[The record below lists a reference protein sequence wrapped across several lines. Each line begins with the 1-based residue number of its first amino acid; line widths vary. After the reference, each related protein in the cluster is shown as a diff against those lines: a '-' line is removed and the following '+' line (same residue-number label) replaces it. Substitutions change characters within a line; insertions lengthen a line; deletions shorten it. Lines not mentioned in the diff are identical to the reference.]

1 MSELNDNELLRYS
14 RQLMLPEL
22 DIAGQERLKD
32 SHCVIMGLGGLG
44 SPLAL
49 YLAAAGLGRLTLVDP
64 DTVELSNLQRQ
75 IVHQQSSIG
84 MPKTDS
90 AARTLGA
97 LRSDLDLALVPR
109 ALADDALI
117 ACFADADVVADGTD
131 RFASRFA
138 INRACWQTGTPL
150 VSGAAIRWTGQVA
163 VFDPN
168 VTGSP
173 CYQCLH
179 PDTEALAEVE
189 ENCAENGVIA
199 PLVGV
204 IGALQAMEVI
214 RLLTG
219 TGPSAT
225 GGVMHYDGKYG
236 EWRTFRLPRNP
247 ACPVCGDNA

>member
-1 MSELNDNELLRYS
+1 MSELDDNELLRYS
-14 RQLMLPEL
+14 RQLMLPDL

-32 SHCVIMGLGGLG
+32 SHCVVMGLGGLG
-44 SPLAL
+44 SPVAL
-49 YLAAAGLGRLTLVDP
+49 YLAAAGIGRLTLVDP

-90 AARTLGA
+90 AARTLRA
-97 LRSDLDLALVPR
+97 LRSDLALDLVPR
-109 ALADDALI
+109 VLDDGAM
-117 ACFADADVVADGTD
+117 AGCFSNADVVADGTD

-138 INRACWQTGTPL
+138 INRACWQSGTPL

-168 VTGSP
+168 VSASP

-179 PDTEALAEVE
+179 PDTEALAQVE

-225 GGVMHYDGKYG
+225 GSVQHYDGKYS
-236 EWRTFRLPRNP
+236 EWRTLKLARNP
-247 ACPVCGDNA
+247 RCPVCSAGP